1 MVPNSPPDDRAPR
14 YGGLTIDGLF
24 ARLAQGRPT
33 PWTTRKHQG
42 EDDMVRQLHWVSCAE
57 PTHSDCAVCQTV
69 HPDIAL
75 VRLGHV
81 NDDATANA
89 ELIVAAVNAL
99 PDLLSAV
106 GTLGAAL
113 DAAHNKKAAYRVE
126 NEQLRQAI
134 ADAMRIYSSDE
145 YWPDEAASRM
155 DERLRAALGR
165 EGGEG

>member
-1 MVPNSPPDDRAPR
+1 MSSVSPPDDRAPK

-106 GTLGAAL
+106 GALGAAL
-113 DAAHNKKAAYRVE
+113 EVAEAENERLRKIEAAYRDVVPFLAAHGLLEVVE
-126 NEQLRQAI
+126 
-134 ADAMRIYSSDE
+134 DE
-145 YWPDEAASRM
+145 PTA
-155 DERLRAALGR
+155 
-165 EGGEG
+165 